1 MAKSMPDE
9 SWYGNPYCQ
18 WNERYD
24 TGVLQ
29 NLLTGDGLGSQRDS
43 IMRAG
48 QDTLKNQHRNDL
60 LFKGRSGY
68 RLLNFDEIMELD
80 YDEIEELFE
89 YLLMLKLQN
98 SRANLLQENK

>member
-1 MAKSMPDE
+1 MLIHINQRHRVLIDDNIIRHDYCYKCTSSTKIAKIICILNIGPTLKM
-9 SWYGNPYCQ
+9 
-18 WNERYD
+18 
-24 TGVLQ
+24 
-29 NLLTGDGLGSQRDS
+29 
-43 IMRAG
+43 
-48 QDTLKNQHRNDL
+48 DTLKNQHRNDL

-68 RLLNFDEIMELD
+68 KLLNFDDIMELD